1 MSEPRLRPVPDVG
14 DHRSPDELLLLTA
27 KGDQV
32 AYAALFDQVAPKVVG
47 VCRRVVRD
55 PARSEEVAQEV
66 LTEVWRIA
74 KRFDPDRG
82 SAMTW
87 IMTIAHRRSVD
98 CVRSVQ
104 ASRDRDERV
113 GHRDRDRA
121 FDQVVEA
128 VETREEHQRV
138 RAALESLTDLQREVV
153 DLAYYGGHTYREV
166 AELLD
171 TPLGTVKTRMR
182 DGLIRLRDA
191 MGVER

>member
-1 MSEPRLRPVPDVG
+1 MALRADDVDLGRDRDLVARYQNGDPEAFDDLYRCYFNRLRRYCQRHTSDR
-14 DHRSPDELLLLTA
+14 HEA
-27 KGDQV
+27 
-32 AYAALFDQVAPKVVG
+32 
-47 VCRRVVRD
+47 
-55 PARSEEVAQEV
+55 EEVAQEV
-66 LTEVWRIA
+66 LTEVWRSA
-74 KRFDPDRG
+74 KRFDPDKG

-113 GHRDRDRA
+113 GHRDRERA
-121 FDQVVEA
+121 FDVVSEA
-128 VETREEHQRV
+128 VETREDHERV
-138 RAALESLTDLQREVV
+138 RAALEQLTDLQREVV
-153 DLAYYGGHTYREV
+153 DLAYFGGHTYREV